1 MQLTTFSGRAPS
13 QRADELLPFIDLLSA
28 RNVRSYLEVGAR
40 HGDTFHAVM
49 SALPAGSVGVSVDL
63 PGAAWGRDE
72 SRQHLIQAAADLRAK
87 GYRTTTIFGDSR
99 AADIIA
105 RAAEQ
110 GPFDAILIDGD
121 HRYEGVTADWQ
132 NYGGMAP
139 IVAFHDIVGHGRV
152 GKSAAAPDGSRAE
165 VTVEVPRFWSE
176 LKAAH
181 RSGEFIEF
189 VGQGSAMGIG
199 VICK

>member
-1 MQLTTFSGRAPS
+1 MTLTTLSGRAPS
-13 QRADELLPFIDLLSA
+13 QRGDELLPFIDLLGT

-40 HGDTFHAVM
+40 HGDTLHTIM
-49 SALPAGSVGVSVDL
+49 QSLPNGSVGVAVDL

-72 SRQHLIQAAADLRAK
+72 SRQQLIRAAADLRAK
-87 GYRTTTIFGDSR
+87 GYRITTIFGDSR

-121 HRYEGVTADWQ
+121 HRYEGVSADWK
-132 NYGGMAP
+132 NYGPMSN
-139 IVAFHDIVGHGRV
+139 IVAFHDIAGGGRT
-152 GKSAAAPDGSRAE
+152 GKSAAGPDGSRTE
-165 VTVEVPRFWSE
+165 VVVEVPRLWSE
-176 LKAAH
+176 LTAAH
-181 RSGEFIEF
+181 ASAEIIKF
-189 VGQGSAMGIG
+189 VGPGSKMGIG